1 MKHWHGMWARRSMVI
16 ETDGGFWIVLG
27 LMGLLFPL
35 RVLAGLLLAASVHEL
50 GHIVSVLLCGGR
62 IHRIRLHPGGAQI
75 IAAPL
80 PPGRELLCILA
91 GPGAGALTIVAWR
104 AFPELAVAGLL
115 QTVFNLLPLPGLDGG
130 RMVRNICCKMRRFGV
145 Q

>member
-1 MKHWHGMWARRSMVI
+1 MKHWHGMWAQRSMVI
-16 ETDGGFWIVLG
+16 ETDGGFWLVLG

-35 RVLAGLLLAASVHEL
+35 RILAAIVLAAAIHEL
-50 GHIVSVLLCGGR
+50 GHILALGLCGGKIRCFRLR
-62 IHRIRLHPGGAQI
+62 IGGANI

-91 GPGAGALTIVAWR
+91 GPGFGALTILAWR
-104 AFPELAVAGLL
+104 VFPELAAAGLL

-130 RMVRNICCKMRRFGV
+130 RMVRNICCKLRHFGV

>member
-1 MKHWHGMWARRSMVI
+1 MKHWHGMWAQRSMVI
-16 ETDGGFWIVLG
+16 ETDGGFWLVLG

-35 RVLAGLLLAASVHEL
+35 RILAAIALAASIHEL
-50 GHIVSVLLCGGR
+50 GHILSVLLCGGS
-62 IHRIRLHPGGAQI
+62 IHRIRLHPGGVQI
-75 IAAPL
+75 LAAPL
-80 PPGRELLCILA
+80 ASGRELLCILA
-91 GPGAGALTIVAWR
+91 GPAAGSLTALAWQV
-104 AFPELAVAGLL
+104 FPELAVAGLL

>member
-1 MKHWHGMWARRSMVI
+1 MKHWHGMWAQRSMVI
-16 ETDGGFWIVLG
+16 ETDGGFWLVLG

-35 RVLAGLLLAASVHEL
+35 RILAAIVLAAAIHEL
-50 GHIVSVLLCGGR
+50 GHILALGLCGGKIRCFRLR
-62 IHRIRLHPGGAQI
+62 IGGANI

-91 GPGAGALTIVAWR
+91 GPGFGALTILAWR
-104 AFPELAVAGLL
+104 VFPELAAAGLL
-115 QTVFNLLPLPGLDGG
+115 QTVFNLLPLPGLDGC
-130 RMVRNICCKMRRFGV
+130 RMVRNICCKLRHFGV

>member
-35 RVLAGLLLAASVHEL
+35 RILAAIVLAATVHEL
-50 GHIVSVLLCGGR
+50 GHILALGFCGGKIR
-62 IHRIRLHPGGAQI
+62 CIRLRIGGAAI

-80 PPGRELLCILA
+80 PPWQELLCILA
-91 GPGAGALTIVAWR
+91 GPGFGALTVLAWR

-130 RMVRNICCKMRRFGV
+130 RALRNICCKMRRFGV